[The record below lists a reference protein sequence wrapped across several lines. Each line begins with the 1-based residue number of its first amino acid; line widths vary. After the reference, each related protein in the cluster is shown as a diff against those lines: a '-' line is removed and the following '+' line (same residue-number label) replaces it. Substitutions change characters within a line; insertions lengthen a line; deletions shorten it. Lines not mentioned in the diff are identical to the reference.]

1 VPVEK
6 EQIRSKILQTLGELD
21 RVLDVGCGNCDMVR
35 FLARELAQEAVG
47 IDLRADLVHEHLHS
61 ERDGSERTARCQ
73 KADAQHMDEFADGH
87 FDAVVRRVLKEGG
100 TLFIADFTRGET
112 RWDERYFT
120 PAEARAMLDEAGFA
134 RISVRKVPGE
144 HFMFAV
150 ASK

>member
-1 VPVEK
+1 
-6 EQIRSKILQTLGELD
+6 
-21 RVLDVGCGNCDMVR
+21 
-35 FLARELAQEAVG
+35 
-47 IDLRADLVHEHLHS
+47 
-61 ERDGSERTARCQ
+61 
-73 KADAQHMDEFADGH
+73 MDEFADGH
-87 FDAVVRRVLKEGG
+87 FDAVVSAHALHEIADPQAALREMRRVLKEGG